1 VNIRTRI
8 APSPTGAPHIG
19 TAYIALF
26 NFCFARHSGGHF
38 LLRIEDTDRERS
50 GAESERQIL
59 EALRWL
65 GLAWDEGPGRGG
77 DFGPYRQSER
87 TARYREHAEQLVAE
101 GHAFYCFA
109 TQEELAEMRREQL
122 ARGET
127 ARYDGR
133 GLYLSGAEIK
143 RRLAA
148 AEPHVIRL
156 KVPQEGACI
165 VNDLLRKEISIEWS
179 QVDMQVLLKAD
190 GSPTYH
196 LANVV
201 DDHLMEISHVIRGEE
216 WINST
221 PKHLLL
227 YQAFGWQ
234 PPVFCHLPL
243 LRNPDRS
250 KLSKR
255 RSPTGILYYRRVGYL
270 PEALLNYLGLMG
282 WSMPDGRER
291 FSLEEMIENFDI
303 GRVSLGGPAFDP
315 VKLQHLNGE
324 WIRSLGV
331 SELEDRLKDWA
342 FGLGFLQGALPHV
355 QKRMDTFSDLQPLAG
370 FLLQGKLVLGA
381 ADFADCRLP
390 LEQQRKLLQLCVWEL
405 EEMRSAWRHDEI
417 LACLQGIAGAL
428 EIPLRDFLAP
438 VFIAVTGSAAS
449 FSVAAALELLGPDVG
464 VARLRE
470 GLAALGG
477 LSKKALKSL
486 EKERA
491 AMNAPAAR

>member
-1 VNIRTRI
+1 MTVRTRI

-26 NFCFARHSGGHF
+26 NLCFARHSGGRF

-50 GAESERQIL
+50 DADSEREIL
-59 EALRWL
+59 EALSWL
-65 GLAWDEGPGRGG
+65 GLEWDEGPDRGG

-87 TARYREHAEQLVAE
+87 TALYREHAERLVAE

-109 TQEELAEMRREQL
+109 TPEELAQMRREQL

-133 GLYLSGAEIK
+133 GLQIPEAEVK
-143 RRLAA
+143 RRLAQGD
-148 AEPHVIRL
+148 PHVIRL
-156 KVPQEGACI
+156 KVPEEGSC
-165 VNDLLRKEISIEWS
+165 VLEDLLRGEVSIEWS
-179 QVDMQVLLKAD
+179 QVDMQILLKAD
-190 GSPTYH
+190 GRPTYH

-227 YQAFGWQ
+227 YRAFGWQ
-234 PPVFCHLPL
+234 LPVFCHLPL

-255 RSPTGILYYRRVGYL
+255 RSPTGILYYRRTGYL

-291 FSLEEMIENFDI
+291 FTLNEMIKDFDI
-303 GRVSLGGPAFDP
+303 RRVSLGGPAFDP
-315 VKLQHLNGE
+315 VKLRRLNGE
-324 WIRSLGV
+324 WIRSLEGG
-331 SELEDRLKDWA
+331 ELEQRLEDWA
-342 FGLGFLQGALPHV
+342 FGPGFLQGALPHV
-355 QKRMDTFSDLQPLAG
+355 QKRIDTFGDLQPLAG
-370 FLLQGKLVLGA
+370 FLLTGSLHLGEE
-381 ADFADCRLP
+381 DFAVCRLP
-390 LEQQRKLLQLCVWEL
+390 LAEQREVLQLCMWEL
-405 EEMRSAWRHDEI
+405 EAIRGAWHHDEI
-417 LACLQGIAGAL
+417 LACLQRIADAL

-438 VFIAVTGSAAS
+438 VFVAATGSAAS
-449 FSVAAALELLGPDVG
+449 FSVAAALELLGPDLG
-464 VARLRE
+464 AARLRE
-470 GLAALGG
+470 GLAAMGG
-477 LSKKALKSL
+477 LSKKALKNL
-486 EKERA
+486 EKKRK
-491 AMNAPAAR
+491 MLPVQ